1 MKQLYAT
8 TDAAVW
14 AKEWCKIAR
23 KIAAADDDREVIDEG
38 WMITWFANAMCVAED
53 HAVSRAAK
61 ENAQLRTVA
70 EASSRFRHF
79 ADQINAYIANPTAGQ
94 DAAKGAWLEGLHA
107 AQADVDAALDALDAA
122 P

>member
-1 MKQLYAT
+1 MTFETIKARAEAGGVLAT
-8 TDAAVW
+8 TVVL
-14 AKEWCKIAR
+14 
-23 KIAAADDDREVIDEG
+23 DRTDIDLL
-38 WMITWFANAMCVAED
+38 VA
-53 HAVSRAAK
+53 
-61 ENAQLRTVA
+61 VA

-107 AQADVDAALDALDAA
+107 AQADVDAALDALEAA

>member
-1 MKQLYAT
+1 MSVESIRSRIMWASDEFDFYCYTCNEYGDVPKEDAEFIEHSR
-8 TDAAVW
+8 TDIELLLA
-14 AKEWCKIAR
+14 
-23 KIAAADDDREVIDEG
+23 
-38 WMITWFANAMCVAED
+38 
-53 HAVSRAAK
+53 
-61 ENAQLRTVA
+61 VA
-70 EASSRFRHF
+70 EASSRFRYF